1 MSVRRRSG
9 GGQPS
14 AGGKLLA
21 FERPARSRCTAP
33 EQQLH
38 ATEATLRA
46 TDVYARLMHHRL
58 ELARRTGDRA
68 GLGRLDGAALVR
80 VAVVADALGSALEQ
94 ALAQIEADL
103 ATRARLVAE
112 TVREEPDREGPR

>member
-9 GGQPS
+9 GGAPP

-33 EQQLH
+33 EHQLR
-38 ATEATLRA
+38 TTQATLRA
-46 TDVYARLMHHRL
+46 TDVYASLLHHRL

-68 GLGRLDGAALVR
+68 GLGRLDGTALVR
-80 VAVVADALGSALEQ
+80 VAAVADALGAALEQ
-94 ALAQIEADL
+94 ALEQIEAAL

-112 TVREEPDREGPR
+112 TVREEADREGPK